1 MKNFRYDVYRN
12 RCSMEY
18 DNLKDFDSLPHSASG
33 FGRVNTYLSFR
44 ENNLF
49 SLQIC
54 PYAKYNDHD
63 YASCL
68 ITVVA
73 ALEPMS

>member
-1 MKNFRYDVYRN
+1 MKRKTEGEDRIT
-12 RCSMEY
+12 
-18 DNLKDFDSLPHSASG
+18 LPHSASG

-73 ALEPMS
+73 ALELMS